1 MNDEILFTPA
11 AVLDLLSQ
19 ISELE
24 GQDIS
29 LAESDGQI
37 IITIGES
44 SYEIPTTQ
52 ATEVPVEDE
61 VIEQVAEAN
70 DEGYNQIDSDLDV
83 VEDSEAIEGGPIK
96 ELLKTLFLGGM
107 VRLQNKMMSKDQ
119 FDAYAEQA
127 QKWRR

>member
-1 MNDEILFTPA
+1 MYDEILFTPS

-19 ISELE
+19 IAELD

-37 IITIGES
+37 IITIGDS
-44 SYEIPTTQ
+44 SYEISTSQ

-70 DEGYNQIDSDLDV
+70 DEGYSQINSDLDV

-119 FDAYAEQA
+119 YNAFMEQA

>member
-19 ISELE
+19 IAELD

-29 LAESDGQI
+29 LAESDGTVL
-37 IITIGES
+37 ITIGES
-44 SYEIPTTQ
+44 AYEIPTSN
-52 ATEVPVEDE
+52 AVDVPVEEE

-70 DEGYNQIDSDLDV
+70 DEGYSNIDSDVV
-83 VEDSEAIEGGPIK
+83 VEESEAIEGGPIK

-119 FDAYAEQA
+119 FDAFAEQA